1 MSPDP
6 GAAARVAT
14 GLADVRA
21 RIASACARAGRDPAR
36 VKLLA
41 VSKRHSPEA
50 MRAAHALGQREFGE
64 NYVQELVQKAA
75 ALADLPDLRLRLIG
89 HLQRNK
95 IKDVLRAAATV
106 DTLDSVRLAEALA
119 ERASAAGVVV
129 PVLVQVNIGDEP
141 QKSGVAEA
149 ELSGLVAAIRGM
161 ASLELQGLLAIPP
174 AELSPDGRRPLFRRL
189 RELAGELAL
198 PELSIGMSDD
208 LEVAIEEGATMVR
221 VGTAIFGQRP

>member
-1 MSPDP
+1 MSLDTS
-6 GAAARVAT
+6 AEARVAS

-21 RIASACARAGRDPAR
+21 RIASACARAGRDPGS

-41 VSKRHSPEA
+41 VSKRHAPEA

-106 DTLDSVRLAEALA
+106 DTLDSIRLAQALA
-119 ERASAAGVVV
+119 ERASAVGVVV

-149 ELSGLVAAIRGM
+149 ELPALVAAIRGM
-161 ASLELQGLLAIPP
+161 ASLQLQGLLAIPP
-174 AELSPDGRRPLFRRL
+174 AELSPDARRPLFRRL
-189 RELAGELAL
+189 RELAGELSL

-221 VGTAIFGQRP
+221 VGTAIFGPRY